1 MISRMLADIVALVTP
16 PVAAFE
22 LGVLAEVFGLN
33 RSVAQ
38 LPTYDFAVATA
49 RPGLLMTTSGFGV
62 QVSHGL
68 ERLTSADLV
77 AVPSWDPVREPEPEL
92 IDALLFAV
100 ARGAQVLSVCSGAFL
115 LGAAGLLDGRRAAT
129 HWKYA
134 EALQQRYPLAEV
146 NPDVLYVSD
155 GPVTTSAGTAAGI
168 DACLHVVREAH
179 GPQVANR
186 LARHMVVS
194 PFREGGQAQL
204 AETPVPRQPG
214 DDGLSKAMDRV
225 RERLAEQWP
234 VPRLAREAVMSQ
246 RTFARR
252 FRAATGE
259 TPARWLADARLQA
272 AECLLE
278 STDLTVEVVAART
291 GLGSADTLRQ
301 HLHAH
306 RGVGPAA
313 YRQTLRGRPPA
324 MT

>member
-1 MISRMLADIVALVTP
+1 MLVDVVALVTP

-22 LGVLAEVFGLN
+22 LGVLAEVFGLD
-33 RSVAQ
+33 RSAAH

-62 QVSHGL
+62 QVSFGL
-68 ERLTSADLV
+68 ERLASADLV
-77 AVPSWDPVREPEPEL
+77 AVPSWDPAGEPEPEL
-92 IDALLFAV
+92 VDALLCAV

-134 EALQQRYPLAEV
+134 EMLQQRYPLADV
-146 NPDVLYVSD
+146 NADVLYVCD

-204 AETPVPRQPG
+204 AEIPV
-214 DDGLSKAMDRV
+214 S
-225 RERLAEQWP
+225 
-234 VPRLAREAVMSQ
+234 
-246 RTFARR
+246 RR
-252 FRAATGE
+252 PE
-259 TPARWLADARLQA
+259 
-272 AECLLE
+272 
-278 STDLTVEVVAART
+278 EVDWA
-291 GLGSADTLRQ
+291 
-301 HLHAH
+301 
-306 RGVGPAA
+306 
-313 YRQTLRGRPPA
+313 
-324 MT
+324 